1 MEYGDLELVR
11 GIKGGDKGGVRAAGP
26 PLVSAGLWVRDDQ
39 GDDLGIRP
47 DSRKRVRAAEAADD
61 GGIRR
66 VEQQLQHTR
75 KNQRQRKQQD
85 FAQQRTA
92 AQVHLVAAFHSL
104 KHFPSCVKFSYCLYY
119 LSEYRWCQW
128 GIVFQGY
135 SWYSEAIT
143 EWQIG
148 I

>member
-1 MEYGDLELVR
+1 MGIKTKLPGSLVCKASGLFCCHEKSSAGFILLGVLLRYTDRKGGEAVEYGDLDLVR

-66 VEQQLQHTR
+66 VEQLLHDAAQR
-75 KNQRQRKQQD
+75 DRQREPQQ
-85 FAQQRTA
+85 FARGRAVQHIQ
-92 AQVHLVAAFHSL
+92 F
-104 KHFPSCVKFSYCLYY
+104 
-119 LSEYRWCQW
+119 
-128 GIVFQGY
+128 
-135 SWYSEAIT
+135 
-143 EWQIG
+143 
-148 I
+148 